1 MENIEKQL
9 LENGFE
15 KIEGMRYYY
24 KRVSTTF
31 RNQEAI
37 MTIVVEYINFGWR
50 ASMEMTSYGYFPRRY
65 GHKFVS
71 DIEQVEQY
79 CKGQKASISI
89 F

>member
-24 KRVSTTF
+24 KKVSTTF
-31 RNQEAI
+31 RNQEAR

-50 ASMEMTSYGYFPRRY
+50 ASMELTSNGYIPQRY